1 MDRLEA
7 EYQNRLQVI
16 RVDIQSS
23 AGKTIAREY
32 GIFATPSFLLFD
44 RQGHEIIRSVGNL
57 DTDQIRYFLDNP

>member
-7 EYQNRLQVI
+7 EYPNRLQVI

-32 GIFATPSFLLFD
+32 GIYATPSFLLFD
-44 RQGHEIIRSVGNL
+44 RQGQEMIRSVGNL
-57 DTDQIRYFLDNP
+57 DTGQIRYFLDNP